1 MAKLKPM
8 KFKTFTW
15 PHNPETYN
23 LTFDKNYVIHEYP
36 NINAAEIEFLS
47 LKPRVVRGKG
57 AFFGRSA
64 YSTFKKLEKVY
75 KNKTPGNLIHPN
87 WPTFRATFTH
97 LSLTQVPLP
106 NYVEYEFEFIE
117 DVKINSIQKVGK
129 VKPKPKPKTTVKST
143 TRTYTVKKG
152 DTLWAIAKK
161 YYGNGAQYKK
171 IANANKKLIKNPNLI
186 HIGWKLTIPK

>member
-1 MAKLKPM
+1 
-8 KFKTFTW
+8 
-15 PHNPETYN
+15 
-23 LTFDKNYVIHEYP
+23 
-36 NINAAEIEFLS
+36 
-47 LKPRVVRGKG
+47 
-57 AFFGRSA
+57 
-64 YSTFKKLEKVY
+64 
-75 KNKTPGNLIHPN
+75 
-87 WPTFRATFTH
+87 ATFTH

-129 VKPKPKPKTTVKST
+129 VKPKPKPKTTIKST

-186 HIGWKLTIPK
+186 HIGWKLKIPK